1 MSSISSSRDLAS
13 DPSVDLAR
21 ELRRNNSE
29 VISAFV
35 VDGAGRVRGADAQ
48 SPDITAA
55 AVALV
60 VPARE
65 LLDRVAGELG
75 CGAIRTFFLEG
86 DRASIAFAD
95 VDGSSTAI
103 VVGQSSAAPGALRA
117 DAVLLARRS
126 AAQETWPS

>member
-1 MSSISSSRDLAS
+1 MSSNSSSRALPT
-13 DPSVDLAR
+13 DPSAQLAR
-21 ELRRNNSE
+21 ELRRNNAE

-35 VDGAGRVRGADAQ
+35 VDGAGSIRGADAA

-65 LLDRVAGELG
+65 LLDRVASELG
-75 CGAIRTFFLEG
+75 CGAIRSFFLEG

-103 VVGQSSAAPGALRA
+103 VVGQTSAAPGALRA
-117 DAVLLARRS
+117 DALSLARRTADQAWRS
-126 AAQETWPS
+126 